1 MTEGHVDF
9 PYADVAPDC
18 SCCYGN
24 DLLGGDSGIAD
35 VDSDYNVVG
44 VNRNLV
50 RVTYEEVVVARTRED
65 RIEQSLHTS
74 EVDVLG
80 GSLDGNPDASSS
92 EPPVLGWD
100 IRLVAGTDPHSSKVA
115 QGDKVEFVD

>member
-1 MTEGHVDF
+1 MVEGHVGF

-50 RVTYEEVVVARTRED
+50 RVTLR
-65 RIEQSLHTS
+65 
-74 EVDVLG
+74 VL
-80 GSLDGNPDASSS
+80 SAAYQTNRS
-92 EPPVLGWD
+92 
-100 IRLVAGTDPHSSKVA
+100 
-115 QGDKVEFVD
+115 FVNLL